1 MHENPLVSVAFL
13 SADDPLHAYID
24 ERYLTRY
31 KTPVSGRLGM
41 PGLERLVQ
49 EAAGERPRLDTAY
62 LFITKGNRIAKILI
76 RDEISTNLL
85 DLHGSEVTRVLELC
99 EQLGI

>member
-1 MHENPLVSVAFL
+1 MHTLVNIL
-13 SADDPLHAYID
+13 SADDPLYAYIG

-49 EAAGERPRLDTAY
+49 EATGERPRLDTAY
-62 LFITKGNRIAKILI
+62 LFITTGNKVAKILI
-76 RDEISTNLL
+76 RDEVSTNLL
-85 DLHGSEVTRVLELC
+85 ELREKDVARVLELC
-99 EQLGI
+99 EQLRI

>member
-1 MHENPLVSVAFL
+1 MHTILAVL
-13 SADDPLHAYID
+13 SADDPLYAYIG
-24 ERYLTRY
+24 ERYLTKY

-49 EAAGERPRLDTAY
+49 EATGKTTRPDTAY
-62 LFITKGNRIAKILI
+62 LFVTMGNKVAKILI
-76 RDEISTNLL
+76 RDEVSTNLL
-85 DLHGSEVTRVLELC
+85 ELREKDVARVLELC